1 MAYVKNNISIDKYN
15 LLNERRL
22 INNLL
27 NQDFEH
33 YIPKI
38 FVKKRDAF
46 MKIMVQSQID
56 ASVAGGANVQKKMDQ
71 FQQEYIN
78 AVVNLFYA
86 LK

>member
-1 MAYVKNNISIDKYN
+1 
-15 LLNERRL
+15 
-22 INNLL
+22 
-27 NQDFEH
+27 
-33 YIPKI
+33 
-38 FVKKRDAF
+38 

-78 AVVNLFYA
+78 AVVNLFYG

>member
-1 MAYVKNNISIDKYN
+1 LGKIK
-15 LLNERRL
+15 ET
-22 INNLL
+22 
-27 NQDFEH
+27 
-33 YIPKI
+33 KI